1 MSIVKTRVKKLVSM
15 KNDIEKR
22 FLSTELDIN
31 NKNLISRLQSK
42 LNSFF
47 IEINIAEKDFFNKK
61 PTDSEAK
68 SFDKEIEE
76 LKIFAEN
83 LQAKIS
89 GDKNEK
95 TENNENLLLYNLSFL
110 KNIANQ
116 MLLELEQQNY
126 NLEKKIKSVE
136 NNQFSLIN
144 TQKKLSK
151 FDGCIDKLSNTCLIT
166 TMITLALIIVL
177 IMAIL

>member
-1 MSIVKTRVKKLVSM
+1 MV
-15 KNDIEKR
+15 
-22 FLSTELDIN
+22 
-31 NKNLISRLQSK
+31 
-42 LNSFF
+42 
-47 IEINIAEKDFFNKK
+47 
-61 PTDSEAK
+61 
-68 SFDKEIEE
+68 
-76 LKIFAEN
+76 
-83 LQAKIS
+83 
-89 GDKNEK
+89 
-95 TENNENLLLYNLSFL
+95 
-110 KNIANQ
+110 
-116 MLLELEQQNY
+116 LELEQQNY